1 MALSLFQSLH
11 FPNQALALRFNGP
24 RFRITSPFPSFTTRI
39 RSSSKDES
47 ANPLDQVVDLR
58 SNGRAPQ
65 SSFDFLEL
73 KRELEKEK
81 EKDKGRE
88 REEEANQTE
97 STGGGELE
105 RRVRS
110 RGRQM
115 VGRSSLLAKQ
125 VVSVKSA
132 RSLGFISQLWVD
144 TSMWVVALV
153 ETRPNLL
160 SGEMEKFLLE
170 DVCQVGDVVLVHD
183 ESVLENEL
191 NLVGLESLVGYNV
204 TTTGRRDVGKVRGYT
219 FNINSGAVDCLELD
233 SFGLSLIP
241 SSLVSTYSLLVDDIL
256 EVASDT
262 VVVDEDVVSRL
273 QRVTKGIWGSQNIR
287 KRDQMG
293 AYSEFERRSR
303 SMERNH
309 REKPSGRR
317 YRRRMVH
324 DTEDDD
330 WEFPMDY

>member
-1 MALSLFQSLH
+1 MALSLPLLQSLH
-11 FPNQALALRFNGP
+11 FPNRVLAPRFNGP
-24 RFRITSPFPSFTTRI
+24 RITSQFPSFTTRI
-39 RSSSKDES
+39 RSSSKDDS
-47 ANPLDQVVDLR
+47 ANPLDHVVNLR

-81 EKDKGRE
+81 DKGRE
-88 REEEANQTE
+88 REDEANQTE
-97 STGGGELE
+97 SAGGGELE

-110 RGRQM
+110 RRRQM

-125 VVSVKSA
+125 VISIKSA

-183 ESVLENEL
+183 DSVLENEL
-191 NLVGLESLVGYNV
+191 NLAGLESLIGYNV
-204 TTTGRRDVGKVRGYT
+204 TTTGRRNVGKVRGYT

-256 EVASDT
+256 EVVSDT

-309 REKPSGRR
+309 REKPSARR
-317 YRRRMVH
+317 FRRRMVH

>member
-1 MALSLFQSLH
+1 MALSLLQSLH
-11 FPNQALALRFNGP
+11 FPNRALAPHFNGP
-24 RFRITSPFPSFTTRI
+24 RIASPFPSFTTRI

-81 EKDKGRE
+81 VEKGRE
-88 REEEANQTE
+88 RDEEANQTE
-97 STGGGELE
+97 SAGGGELE

-125 VVSVKSA
+125 VISIKSA

-144 TSMWVVALV
+144 TNMWVVALV
-153 ETRPNLL
+153 ETRPTLL
-160 SGEMEKFLLE
+160 SGETEKFLL
-170 DVCQVGDVVLVHD
+170 DDISQVGDVVLVHD

-191 NLVGLESLVGYNV
+191 NLAGLECLVGYNV
-204 TTTGRRDVGKVRGYT
+204 TTTGRRNVGKVRGYT
-219 FNINSGAVDCLELD
+219 FNINSGAVDCIELD

-256 EVASDT
+256 EVVSDT

-293 AYSEFERRSR
+293 AYSEFERRSW
-303 SMERNH
+303 SLERNH

-317 YRRRMVH
+317 FRRKMVN
-324 DTEDDD
+324 DTEDGD